1 MRLHNV
7 TVTPRSVTLDG
18 LSLTV
23 HENGPN
29 WEHLGEGAHIVHI
42 PVLARL
48 VTLHGDTHNSDEP
61 TPIYDQL
68 IAETKARTAAHKIRR
83 TRAQHIA
90 AEIRKDR
97 A

>member
-1 MRLHNV
+1 MRLHNI
-7 TVTPRSVTLDG
+7 TITPRSVTLDG
-18 LSLTV
+18 LPLTV

-48 VTLHGDTHNSDEP
+48 VTLHGDTHDPDEP

-68 IAETKARTAAHKIRR
+68 MDETYGQILHNCELNGRPVRVKFPKGAD
-83 TRAQHIA
+83 Q
-90 AEIRKDR
+90 
-97 A
+97 

>member
-7 TVTPRSVTLDG
+7 TITPRSVTIDG
-18 LSLTV
+18 LPLTV

-48 VTLHGDTHNSDEP
+48 VTLHGDTHDPDEP
-61 TPIYDQL
+61 TPIYDQTL
-68 IAETKARTAAHKIRR
+68 RSA
-83 TRAQHIA
+83 IA
-90 AEIRKDR
+90 ANINTRCAREKHPADWRTWSNK
-97 A
+97 